1 MQITIDQ
8 KGDSKVA
15 IVQSAEV
22 VLRDVQDALD
32 LMASVRYNDD
42 CDKII
47 LFQPNLTEDFFE
59 LKTRLAG
66 DILQKFVQYH
76 VALAIVGNF
85 GQYKSKSLRD
95 FIYECNKGRH
105 VFFLQNQEEALHVL
119 HSLQ

>member
-22 VLRDVQDALD
+22 VIRDVQDALD
-32 LMASVRYNDD
+32 LMAFVRYNDD

-66 DILQKFVQYH
+66 DILQKFVTYH

-85 GQYKSKSLRD
+85 DQYKSKSLHD

-105 VFFLQNQEEALHVL
+105 VFFLQNQEEALRVL